1 MTEFFTKDFIFISEQ
16 GNEVSNITEAC
27 YLLITSGKGL
37 ETVTDILYDTCGCS
51 CGVDDTGLYV
61 VTDNCHRF
69 KRIMHH
75 ADAIEFAKTILK
87 YSKY

>member
-16 GNEVSNITEAC
+16 GEEISNITEAC
-27 YLLITSGKGL
+27 YLLITSDKGL
-37 ETVTDILYDTCGCS
+37 ETVTDILYNTYDCCS
-51 CGVDDTGLYV
+51 VDETGLYV
-61 VTDNCHRF
+61 MTDCRYRF

-75 ADAIEFAKTILK
+75 ADAIDFAKTILK